1 MKDSLQK
8 SQEFAS
14 LNESPEDQ
22 LRRPILSEEEEEEEK
37 ERLSTQIHHAMGMNK
52 HCDNVYMGA

>member
-22 LRRPILSEEEEEEEK
+22 LRRPILSEEEEEEK
-37 ERLSTQIHHAMGMNK
+37 ERLSTQIHHAMGINK